1 MYDFPLDSATA
12 EMDDFFLAFYIVY
25 FLVMMG
31 ISVAVYVLQSLSIY
45 TIAKRRGIKKPGL
58 AWVPV
63 ANVWTL
69 GCISD
74 QYRYVAKGQVRNKRK
89 WMLGLSIAMWVA
101 YVAFFV
107 AFGAVMVGVA
117 GNALFASDHT
127 ELIGGILGMGV
138 TGLAMMGICVAML
151 VLQYM
156 ALYDLY
162 RSCDPNNAVMYLVLS
177 IFVSICQIV
186 FLFLCRNKDLGMPP
200 RKPQPVEP
208 VYMPPQ
214 PAAEP
219 WENHPE
225 E

>member
-1 MYDFPLDSATA
+1 MYDFP
-12 EMDDFFLAFYIVY
+12 MDDMSSGVDNFMLVFYIVY
-25 FLVMMG
+25 YLIMMG
-31 ISVAVYVLQSLSIY
+31 VAVATYVLQSLSVY

-63 ANVWTL
+63 ANVWTW

-89 WMLGLSIAMWVA
+89 WMLGLSIAMWVV
-101 YVAFFV
+101 YVVFFV
-107 AFGAVMVGVA
+107 AFGAF
-117 GNALFASDHT
+117 LFAVIDDTHAT
-127 ELIGGILGMGV
+127 DVFGAAGFLGMGV
-138 TGLAMMGICVAML
+138 TFMALMGICVAL
-151 VLQYM
+151 TVLQYM

-162 RSCDPNNAVMYLVLS
+162 RSCDPSNAVMYLVLS

-200 RKPQPVEP
+200 RRPQPVQP

-219 WENHPE
+219 WENNSE